1 MQKKSFETILYSSA
15 GILVMLVI
23 VLAVNV
29 LTGTKPLRVDLTQD
43 KSFTLSAGTRAIL
56 QKLDTPV
63 TIRFY
68 CSQSDTATPETVYL
82 RDYARK
88 VGDLLQEY
96 QQVAGKNL
104 IIQKFDPAPD
114 SDAEDSARLDGL
126 QAQPLA
132 GGDQFYLGLSISQ
145 LDTRVAI
152 PFLSPDREKLLE
164 YDLTRA
170 ISQVENPVKPVV
182 GIMSSLPVFGQP
194 ANPMMQAEGQPG
206 AGVPAWTFVQQLQ
219 QDYTVRQ
226 IPLDAAKIDDDVKV
240 LVVIHPKG
248 VTDETQFALDQF
260 VLRGG
265 KLIAFLDPFS
275 AYASRQ
281 QNPAMGEPPGP
292 ISSTLDKLL
301 NAWGIQFDPDQT
313 VADLDFKMQ
322 LSGPGGNPMDAPAWL
337 ALTPDGMNRN
347 DIATSDIGA
356 IWLPLCGAFTGKP
369 VAGLDE
375 TALLSSSKDAELT
388 EAAMAGQDESGI
400 MSSFKPT
407 GVNYNLA
414 IRLTGKFPT
423 AFPKGDPA
431 NSGTNAAA
439 RAGASL
445 KASATPNTVVL
456 FGDSDLL
463 ADDFSLRKED
473 SPFGQ
478 IVNPMNANLDL
489 AQNLV
494 EQMAGDENLIAVR
507 SRSSTSRPFTRIK
520 KMEAEAEAQGE
531 ARIADL
537 QQSLEATQQRL
548 SEMQQQKKG
557 ADQRFILS
565 PEQKAELD
573 NFQKKQAET
582 SRELRQ
588 AQKDLHKEVTS
599 LEARIEWWNIL
610 AMPLGVTLAG
620 VLIAVIKRKK
630 QSAK

>member
-1 MQKKSFETILYSSA
+1 
-15 GILVMLVI
+15 MLGI
-23 VLAVNV
+23 VLALNV
-29 LTGTKPLRVDLTQD
+29 LTGSKPLRVDLTQD

-56 QKLDTPV
+56 QKLDTPI

-96 QQVAGKNL
+96 KQIAGKNL
-104 IIQKFDPAPD
+104 IIQKFDPQPD

-126 QAQPLA
+126 EPQPLA
-132 GGDQFYLGLSISQ
+132 GGDSFYLGLSISL

-194 ANPMMQAEGQPG
+194 ANPMMQAEGQSG

-226 IPLDAAKIDDDVKV
+226 ISLDAAKIDDDVKV

-281 QNPAMGEPPGP
+281 QNPAAMEEPPAP
-292 ISSTLDKLL
+292 SSSTLDKLL
-301 NAWGIQFDPDQT
+301 SAWGLQFDPDQA

-322 LSGPGGNPMDAPAWL
+322 LSGPDGNPVDAPAWL

-347 DIATSDIGA
+347 DIVTSDIGA
-356 IWLPLCGAFTGKP
+356 IWLPLSGAFTGKP

-375 TALLSSSKDAELT
+375 TVLLNSGKDAELT
-388 EAAMAGQDESGI
+388 PAAMASQDGQAI
-400 MSSFKPT
+400 MNSFKPT
-407 GVNYNLA
+407 GVSYNLA

-423 AFPKGDPA
+423 AFPNGDPA

-439 RAGASL
+439 GATSAL

-507 SRSSTSRPFTRIK
+507 SRATTSRPFTRIK

-537 QQSLEATQQRL
+537 QQSLEASQQRL

-599 LEARIEWWNIL
+599 LETHLEWWNIL
-610 AMPLGVTLAG
+610 AMPFAVTLAG
-620 VLIAVIKRKK
+620 VLIAIVKRNK